1 MQKLINLRTQ
11 LLSINI
17 FAQIFCTCISFFF
30 VSTEA
35 IFELPLNILGLIFA
49 QARMLLRLLLST
61 CMLQKSY
68 CNENTKDAFLLNI
81 VW

>member
-17 FAQIFCTCISFFF
+17 YAQKCCTCISFF

-68 CNENTKDAFLLNI
+68 CNENTKDAFLQNI
-81 VW
+81 VR